1 MRVVKHLFYHTS
13 AIITLTNTYRICR
26 MQHLVDTH
34 DLTDAQIAQLM
45 EDAARFKAQR
55 PPQLLH
61 DKLLIT
67 LFFEPSTRTRSSFE
81 VAAKRLGATVVH
93 LDPSRS
99 STKKGESLED
109 TFANLCAMG
118 PDGVIIRH
126 EQNEA
131 PRLLAQMQ
139 MTSVINAGAGNHA
152 HPTQALLDLFTI
164 MEHFGGDVAGKR
176 IAIVGDI
183 VNSRVASSGIRL
195 LTRMGMKVLLVA
207 PKPFQP
213 SQTDLPTY
221 ENLDDVIDK
230 VDVIMS
236 LRAQLE
242 RHAKPIFD
250 DYDAYAKHY
259 CITKEHM
266 QNRDILL
273 LHPGPVMRNIDIS
286 DEMLEDPRCKVLEQ
300 VKNGVFVRMAV
311 LKMLLLDA

>member
-1 MRVVKHLFYHTS
+1 
-13 AIITLTNTYRICR
+13 
-26 MQHLVDTH
+26 MQHLVDTT
-34 DLTDAQIAQLM
+34 DLSQAQILQIM
-45 EDAARFKAQR
+45 KDAGRFKAQR
-55 PPQLLH
+55 PPQMLK
-61 DKLLIT
+61 DKLFIT

-81 VAAKRLGATVVH
+81 VAAKRLGASVVH

-118 PDGVIIRH
+118 ADGVIIRH
-126 EQNEA
+126 ESNNA
-131 PRLLAQMQ
+131 PGQLAQMQ
-139 MTSVINAGAGNHA
+139 MTSVINAGAGNYA

-164 MEHFGGDVAGKR
+164 MEHFNGDITGKT

-183 VNSRVASSGIRL
+183 ANSRVASSGIRL
-195 LTRMGMKVLLVA
+195 FTRMGMKVVLVA
-207 PKPFQP
+207 PEPFMP
-213 SQTDLPTY
+213 KETDLPCY
-221 ENLDDVIDK
+221 EHLEEIIDK

-250 DYDAYAKHY
+250 DYETYAKHY
-259 CITKEHM
+259 CITKERLK
-266 QNRDILL
+266 NKDILL

-286 DEMLEDPRCKVLEQ
+286 DEMLDDLRCKVLEQ

-311 LKMLLLDA
+311 LKLLLLDS